1 MAPPPQQ
8 PLPRVR
14 RPDVEG
20 LRAIASL
27 LVAIHHVWPGRVSG
41 GVDVFLVVAGFLL
54 VPPLVAAIADRGQ
67 RAAGESIRRAIVRQL
82 PLAGL
87 VLGVVT
93 IAALALWPPHL
104 RRDILLDVLSA
115 ATWTINWRL
124 VDRSTDYLA
133 QTATASPVQHLWATS
148 VQLQASIGLVL
159 VVLAAVVLGPRAT
172 VRRRV
177 LLALVVVAATSF
189 AWAQVH
195 VAIAPDA
202 AYFDTAARAWEPAL
216 GAIAG
221 IVAPSVRLHAR
232 ARGIAAAAGIAL
244 LLGTGALSPLG
255 PYPGPIALVPVTAA
269 LAILVAGAA
278 DAPTRV
284 ARALGSRPL
293 VWLGGAS
300 WGLYLWSW
308 PLLVAYRLVAPSR
321 ADAMPLVDGLLLV
334 AAGIVL
340 ARASHGALRGIDRL
354 ARWRPSRL
362 LAPLAAGATIVA
374 IATVGAAS
382 PASAHVVRLDSRD
395 AAQAAIAATLD
406 AGSFGGTDAIGSAS
420 QAPEW
425 VEDDCL
431 DAGPDRAARCEYGPL
446 GAALDVAVIGDS
458 QAISWMP
465 ALRLALPDARIRVL
479 TMGSCAFSTV
489 TTDVPD
495 IARDACARHGD
506 WVTERLLADPADLVV
521 VANGLHRADG
531 LVGADGPIAAADAVT
546 ATADGTASRLAPLAT
561 AGSRILW
568 LDAPV
573 PFASLASC
581 ATPHAVEPALERC
594 TVDGATL
601 DARVGAFAAAAGELG
616 ATYVDVREW
625 LCDERTGLCPASIDG
640 MLVTADGS
648 HLSWMAS
655 RALAPLVG
663 AAARDALA

>member
-1 MAPPPQQ
+1 MATQHPH

-14 RPDVEG
+14 RADVEG

-41 GVDVFLVVAGFLL
+41 GVDVFFVVAGFVL
-54 VPPLVAAIADRGQ
+54 VPPLVAAVVDRGP
-67 RAAGESIRRAIVRQL
+67 RAARSAIRRAIVRQL

-87 VLGVVT
+87 VLGVVAV
-93 IAALALWPPHL
+93 AALLLWPPHL
-104 RRDILLDVLSA
+104 RRGILLDVLSA

-124 VDRSTDYLA
+124 VERSTDYLA

-148 VQLQASIGLVL
+148 VQLQATIALVL
-159 VVLAAVVLGPRAT
+159 VVLAAVVLGRRSAA
-172 VRRRV
+172 RRRV
-177 LLALVVVAATSF
+177 LVALAIVAATSF

-216 GAIAG
+216 GALAG
-221 IVAPSVRLHAR
+221 IVAPSLRLHAR
-232 ARGIAAAAGIAL
+232 VRGVAAAAGLAL
-244 LLGTGALSPLG
+244 LLGAGALSPLG
-255 PYPGPIALVPVTAA
+255 PYPGPIALVPVVAA
-269 LAILVAGAA
+269 LAILLAGAA
-278 DAPTRV
+278 DAPTPV

-293 VWLGGAS
+293 VWLGGVS

-308 PLLVAYRLVAPSR
+308 PLLVGYRLMAPSR
-321 ADAMPLVDGLLLV
+321 AEATPLLDGVLLV
-334 AAGIVL
+334 AVGIVL
-340 ARASHGALRGIDRL
+340 AWASQGALRGIDRL

-362 LAPLAAGATIVA
+362 LAPLAAGATLVA
-374 IATVGAAS
+374 VATVGAAS
-382 PASAHVVRLDSRD
+382 PASAHVVRLDSPD

-406 AGSFGGTDAIGSAS
+406 AGAFGGTEAIGSAS

-431 DAGPDRAARCEYGPL
+431 DAGPDRADRCTYGPL
-446 GAALDVAVIGDS
+446 DAALDVAVVGDS

-465 ALRLALPDARIRVL
+465 ALRLALPDSRIRVL

-506 WVTERLLADPADLVV
+506 WVTERLIADPVDLVV

-531 LVGADGPIAAADAVT
+531 LVGPSGPIPPEDAVT
-546 ATADGTASRLAPLAT
+546 AAADGTAERLAPLAA

-573 PFASLASC
+573 PFPSLASC
-581 ATPHAVEPALERC
+581 ATPHAVEPATARC
-594 TVDGATL
+594 TVDGGSL
-601 DARVGAFAAAAGELG
+601 DARVAAFDAAAGELG

-625 LCDERTGLCPASIDG
+625 LCDDRTGRCPASIDG

>member
-1 MAPPPQQ
+1 MATQH
-8 PLPRVR
+8 PLPSTRAR
-14 RPDVEG
+14 RADVEG

-27 LVAIHHVWPGRVSG
+27 LVAVHHVWPGRVSG
-41 GVDVFLVVAGFLL
+41 GVDVFFVIAGFVL
-54 VPPLVAAIADRGQ
+54 VPPLVAAIVDRGP
-67 RAAGESIRRAIVRQL
+67 RAAGTAIRRAIVRQL

-87 VLGVVT
+87 VLGVVAL
-93 IAALALWPPHL
+93 AALALWPPHL
-104 RRDILLDVLSA
+104 RRGVLLDVLAA
-115 ATWTINWRL
+115 ATWTMHWRL
-124 VDRSTDYLA
+124 VERSTDYLA

-148 VQLQASIGLVL
+148 VQLQATIALVVVVL
-159 VVLAAVVLGPRAT
+159 VAVPLGSRAT
-172 VRRRV
+172 ARRRV
-177 LLALVVVAATSF
+177 LVALTAVAASSF

-216 GAIAG
+216 GALAG
-221 IVAPSVRLHAR
+221 ILAPSLRLHAR
-232 ARGIAAAAGIAL
+232 ARGVAAAAGLAL

-255 PYPGPIALVPVTAA
+255 AYPGPIALVPVGAA

-278 DAPTRV
+278 DAPTPI

-293 VWLGGAS
+293 VWLGGMS

-308 PLLVAYRLVAPSR
+308 PLLVGYRLVAPSR
-321 ADAMPLVDGLLLV
+321 AEAMSLFDGVLLV
-334 AAGIVL
+334 AAGVVL
-340 ARASHGALRGIDRL
+340 AWASQGVLRGIDRL

-362 LAPLAAGATIVA
+362 LAPIAAGATLLAIV
-374 IATVGAAS
+374 TVGAAS
-382 PASAHVVRLDSRD
+382 PAAAHVVRLDSRD
-395 AAQAAIAATLD
+395 AAQAAIAATI
-406 AGSFGGTDAIGSAS
+406 ATGAFGGTEAIGSAS

-431 DAGPDRAARCEYGPL
+431 DAGPDRADRCAYGPL
-446 GAALDVAVIGDS
+446 GAALDVAVVGDS

-465 ALRLALPDARIRVL
+465 ALRLALPDARIQVL

-495 IARDACARHGD
+495 IARDACERHGD
-506 WVTERLLADPADLVV
+506 WVAERLLADPVDLVV

-531 LVGADGPIAAADAVT
+531 LVGADGPIAPADAV
-546 ATADGTASRLAPLAT
+546 AAAAHGTASRLAPLAA

-573 PFASLASC
+573 PFPSLASC

-601 DARVGAFAAAAGELG
+601 DARVDAFTAAADDLG

-625 LCDERTGLCPASIDG
+625 LCDARTGRCPASIDG

-655 RALAPLVG
+655 RAVAPLVG
-663 AAARDALA
+663 AAASEALA